1 MSHAKD
7 SILVIGA
14 GIGGLAAAIRLA
26 AAGQPVTLIEAQG
39 WPGGKMRTT
48 PSPAGP
54 VDAGPTVLT
63 MRAVFDDLFAAAGT
77 TLDAHL
83 TLTPLPVLA
92 RHHWRCGAK
101 LDLVAD
107 PRANADA
114 IGQAFG
120 TTARAEFQ
128 RFNTATR
135 ALYDAFAAPI
145 MHAPRPSTLGAAQA
159 ALRNPRIWPWLR
171 PGLTMGRALEH
182 HFTDPRLRQLFGR
195 YATYVGG
202 NPTHAPAILA
212 LIWQAEAAGVW
223 AVQGGMARL
232 AQTLAGLF
240 TALGGTIRLNTPVAR
255 LIAAKGRITGAQLS
269 DGDILKARQI
279 IFNGDPAALPAM
291 LDHPPVTRRR
301 TQPRSLSAHVW
312 TLAAQIAPDR
322 LGADALAY
330 HTVFFADDAAE
341 EFTPLARGQ
350 IPRDPTIYVCAQDRA
365 SGQPSGPER
374 FQFILNAPALG
385 PMRNPKDTPCNT
397 DPLKRLQAFGLRL
410 TPQAA
415 TLTSPADFAR
425 LFPHSQGA
433 LYGRSPDSTLA
444 TFLRP
449 TARTKMKGLYL
460 AGGGVHPGA
469 GVPMAALSGKH
480 AATAVLS
487 DRISAPMSARMAMR
501 GGISTGSATTVPAPS
516 RS

>member
-1 MSHAKD
+1 MSDEKD

-14 GIGGLAAAIRLA
+14 GIGGLAAGLRLA
-26 AAGQPVTLIEAQG
+26 AAGLPVTLIEAQG
-39 WPGGKMRTT
+39 YPGGKMRTT

-63 MRAVFDDLFAAAGT
+63 MRAIFDDLFHAAGT

-83 TLTPLPVLA
+83 TLTPLPVIA
-92 RHHWRCGAK
+92 RHHWRCGTEF
-101 LDLVAD
+101 DLSAD

-114 IGQAFG
+114 IGDAFG
-120 TTARAEFQ
+120 AQARAEFA
-128 RFNTATR
+128 RFDTNTR

-145 MHAPRPSTLGAAQA
+145 MHAPRPSAFGAARA
-159 ALRNPRIWPWLR
+159 ALCSARTWPWLR
-171 PGLTMGRALEH
+171 PGLTLNAALDQS
-182 HFTDPRLRQLFGR
+182 FTDPRLRQLFAR

-202 NPTHAPAILA
+202 NPMHAPAILA

-232 AQTLAGLF
+232 ARTLADLF
-240 TALGGTIRLNTPVAR
+240 TSLGGTLRLNAPVAR
-255 LIAAKGRITGAQLS
+255 LITAKGRITGVQLS
-269 DGDILKARQI
+269 DGEMIAARQI
-279 IFNGDPAALPAM
+279 IFNGDPAALPYL
-291 LDHPPVTRRR
+291 LDRAPVTRRQI
-301 TQPRSLSAHVW
+301 QPRSLSANVW
-312 TLAAQIAPDR
+312 TLCAEVAPEG

-330 HTVFFADDAAE
+330 HTVFFADDAAQ
-341 EFTPLARGQ
+341 EFAPLARGQ
-350 IPRDPTIYVCAQDRA
+350 TPLDPTIYVCAQDRA
-365 SGQPSGPER
+365 SGQARGPER

-385 PMRNPKDTPCNT
+385 PTRNPKDITCDMP
-397 DPLKRLQAFGLRL
+397 PLTRLQAFGLILR
-410 TPQAA
+410 PQSA
-415 TLTSPADFAR
+415 TLTSPAEFAR

-449 TARTKMKGLYL
+449 TARTKVKGLYL

-487 DRISAPMSARMAMR
+487 DRISAPMLRPMVMR
-501 GGISTGSATTVPAPS
+501 GGISTESATTVPAPS